1 MLARLGH
8 DPVGLMS
15 VLRGQVAMPLQYLFR
30 REQLFTISG
39 AVRRDLRGSRAVDPR
54 LTEMVF
60 DLFPARTGGFQIL
73 FCIALDLG
81 LPVLAAL

>member
-15 VLRGQVAMPLQYLFR
+15 VLRVQIAMPLQYLFR

-60 DLFPARTGGFQIL
+60 DLFPARTGGTK
-73 FCIALDLG
+73 G
-81 LPVLAAL
+81 PKR